1 MPGTPAALL
10 QPRGKPEHELTLQ
23 KERNQPLGDAL
34 GILNQANAEAHP
46 SLEHSLLIIGLLCQP
61 IQLDSDPGSHLSDLA
76 T

>member
-10 QPRGKPEHELTLQ
+10 QPRGKPELTLQ
-23 KERNQPLGDAL
+23 KERNQPLGDAI

-46 SLEHSLLIIGLLCQP
+46 PLEHSLLIIGLLCQP
-61 IQLDSDPGSHLSDLA
+61 MQLVSDPGSHLSDSA